1 METKTMVKS
10 RKKGERGKIQK
21 ETYLKNDKKRKEKKE
36 TRTLISNH
44 LFLLCD
50 EAWMGVFGR
59 CAIYQDA

>member
-1 METKTMVKS
+1 MEKAGKKGKGVKY
-10 RKKGERGKIQK
+10 RKKEIKTTTKKEKKI
-21 ETYLKNDKKRKEKKE
+21 KRKKE

>member
-1 METKTMVKS
+1 MDTKTMEKAEK
-10 RKKGERGKIQK
+10 RERDEIQK
-21 ETYLKNDKKRKEKKE
+21 EIQKENKKKEKKE